1 MKLTFST
8 KMKLAFS
15 ILLCILF
22 IALIGRKQRENFQNQ
37 QNGTNIMLKIP
48 AELRNPQGVVEENLN
63 TLGYD
68 LDVTETMEKEITLSS
83 LNNNNVHCKL
93 SNKTNEERKYNVEA
107 NFLEAR
113 KQLKAE
119 IEKRKQAFRYKAN
132 TKKNAPPNP
141 DSCYLRFP
149 ALI

>member
-37 QNGTNIMLKIP
+37 QNKTNTMLKIP

-68 LDVTETMEKEITLSS
+68 IDATDTMKNEITSLG
-83 LNNNNVHCKL
+83 LNNNNVNCKL
-93 SNKTNEERKYNVEA
+93 SNKTNEERKNNVEA
-107 NFLEAR
+107 NFLEAK

-119 IEKRKQAFRYKAN
+119 IEKRKQAAREKAN
-132 TKKNAPPNP
+132 AKKNAPPNP

-149 ALI
+149 ALL